1 MARNRPQDAAR
12 LARVDRQGVQACL
25 EFARQRLVH
34 RAMARHPGKRCKL
47 RGPDAHG
54 IMRFPA
60 GLRPGVPMVQM
71 AFIHYLKGAGGK
83 C

>member
-1 MARNRPQDAAR
+1 
-12 LARVDRQGVQACL
+12 
-25 EFARQRLVH
+25 
-34 RAMARHPGKRCKL
+34 
-47 RGPDAHG
+47 
-54 IMRFPA
+54 MRFPA